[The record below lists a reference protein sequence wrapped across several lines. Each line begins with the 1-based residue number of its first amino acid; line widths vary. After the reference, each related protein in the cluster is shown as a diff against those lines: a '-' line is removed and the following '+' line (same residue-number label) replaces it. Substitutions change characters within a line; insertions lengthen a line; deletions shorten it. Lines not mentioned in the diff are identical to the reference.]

1 MTTIEE
7 KVLADLQDLGA
18 DSQDVADK
26 LTQLGIHGK
35 RVNTRG
41 CPIYNYL
48 KGKGHDIDFVGYDRA
63 YIGELPDIGEL
74 SGSDESCAL
83 PSHIS
88 AFIRMFDEGMY
99 PALIG

>member
-1 MTTIEE
+1 MTTIED
-7 KVLADLQDLGA
+7 KILADLQDLGA

-35 RVNTRG
+35 RINTRG

-63 YIGELPDIGEL
+63 YIGEFPN
-74 SGSDESCAL
+74 SNESCAL
-83 PSHIS
+83 PAHVS
-88 AFIRMFDEGMY
+88 AFIRMFDDGLY